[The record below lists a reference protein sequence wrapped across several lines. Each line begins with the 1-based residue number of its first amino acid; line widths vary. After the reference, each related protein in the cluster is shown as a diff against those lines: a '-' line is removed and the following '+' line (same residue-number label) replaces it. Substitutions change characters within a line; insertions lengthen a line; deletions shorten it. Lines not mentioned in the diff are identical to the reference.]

1 MKLYITHYTP
11 LVDRKQNIIKQ
22 LTSAGITDYEFI
34 ETYDREQLT
43 RQDIEKFSHI
53 SMSEASLFLK
63 HYEIFKKNSEN
74 DDIIIVLED
83 DAILVENFKE
93 HLANYIEILREKT
106 WDVAF
111 TGECCN
117 IHAKNIVQG
126 QYFYDWSG
134 SRGTCMYII
143 NSGVCKK
150 LYNIF
155 NQEHQI
161 SLAIDHWF
169 NLIGKKYGLKYFLS
183 EPTLVYQGSELGLYK
198 SAIR

>member
-1 MKLYITHYTP
+1 MKIYITHYTP

-63 HYEIFKKNSEN
+63 HYEIFKQNLEN

-117 IHAKNIVQG
+117 IHAKNVVQG
-126 QYFYDWSG
+126 QHFYDSTG

-155 NQEHQI
+155 NQEPKI
-161 SLAIDHWF
+161 LLAIDHWF
-169 NLIGKKYGLKYFLS
+169 NLIGKKYGIKYFVS

>member
-1 MKLYITHYTP
+1 MKIYITHYTP
-11 LVDRKQNIIKQ
+11 LADRKQDIIKQ
-22 LTSAGITDYEFI
+22 LTNAGITEYEFI
-34 ETYDREQLT
+34 ETYDKEALT
-43 RQDIEKFSHI
+43 NKDIEKFANI
-53 SMSEASLFLK
+53 RLSEASLFLK
-63 HYEIFKKNSEN
+63 HYEIFKKNKDTN
-74 DDIIIVLED
+74 DIIVVLED

-93 HLANYIEILREKT
+93 HLANYIELLKTKT

-126 QYFYDWSG
+126 QIFYDWPG
-134 SRGTCMYII
+134 SRGTCMYIL
-143 NSGVCKK
+143 NAGVCKK
-150 LYNIF
+150 LYDIF
-155 NQEHQI
+155 NQENKI
-161 SLAIDHWF
+161 VLAIDHWF